1 MGTQLGQ
8 PYSGSWPEYPL
19 VIPTDDGFEHL
30 IDLQPEMVVRYP
42 SVHGMIKR
50 GIIKMI
56 TGGTLP
62 LTVHFTNGDWCYET
76 ELSEDRD

>member
-1 MGTQLGQ
+1 MGAQLGQ
-8 PYSGSWPEYPL
+8 SYSGSWPEHPL

-30 IDLQPEMVVRYP
+30 IDLQPGMVVRYETVN
-42 SVHGMIKR
+42 SVIRR
-50 GIIKMI
+50 GIIEMI
-56 TGGTLP
+56 TGGTEP